1 MLVLSTVE
9 VFLEHNIF
17 STVVKFFSLI
27 SFSVRYVFFAIVWVL
42 TWGKHH
48 FWLLPNLT
56 EECGF
61 KESFIPLYT
70 HEYKGGKAETE
81 TGQEDIADEKENE
94 NLEGKKA
101 REREEEE
108 QKDEEKDKEKEDGKK
123 YESSEDKDQIEQESW
138 VKLTEEE
145 VATARSEASKHKDSQ
160 SSDLTSSEV
169 KC

>member
-1 MLVLSTVE
+1 M
-9 VFLEHNIF
+9 FLEHNIF

-108 QKDEEKDKEKEDGKK
+108 EEEKDEEKDKEKEDGKK
-123 YESSEDKDQIEQESW
+123 DESSEDKDQIEQESW